1 MALKNMVRKRLHLQH
16 YADLVAMDRSDLDT
30 HIDLIDHCID
40 SLRQSLM
47 CAGDMTL
54 IKTFWIEKRH
64 RMMADF
70 DNIHMCRDF
79 DALKRWMR
87 TRDAEDAAPW
97 RENADRLLATLQ

>member
-1 MALKNMVRKRLHLQH
+1 
-16 YADLVAMDRSDLDT
+16 
-30 HIDLIDHCID
+30 
-40 SLRQSLM
+40 
-47 CAGDMTL
+47 
-54 IKTFWIEKRH
+54 
-64 RMMADF
+64 MMADF